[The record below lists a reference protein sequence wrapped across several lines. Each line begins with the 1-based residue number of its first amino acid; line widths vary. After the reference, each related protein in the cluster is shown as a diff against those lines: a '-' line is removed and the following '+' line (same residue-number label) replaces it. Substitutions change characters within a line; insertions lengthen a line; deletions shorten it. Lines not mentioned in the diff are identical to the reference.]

1 MAFRW
6 AVNIG
11 GWHPGEAEL
20 ACLLTLLPE
29 TEKENVRSFKFLD
42 DQKRALCSRL
52 LQRQCTC
59 QALQLKWQ
67 DVILK
72 RTRGRKPFA
81 AVQGNRAACPN
92 FNFNVSHE
100 VGKAA
105 FCSRHT
111 GIPKLRQT
119 ACLDHIPALK
129 VSQSFTEF

>member
-11 GWHPGEAEL
+11 GWLPAEAEL
-20 ACLLTLLPE
+20 SFLLTLIPD
-29 TEKENVRSFKFLD
+29 TERQDVRSFKFLD

-59 QALQLKWQ
+59 QALQIRWQ
-67 DVILK
+67 DVVLK

-81 AVQGNRAACPN
+81 AVQGSRTACPN

-100 VGKAA
+100 VREAA
-105 FCSRHT
+105 FCS
-111 GIPKLRQT
+111 
-119 ACLDHIPALK
+119 
-129 VSQSFTEF
+129 